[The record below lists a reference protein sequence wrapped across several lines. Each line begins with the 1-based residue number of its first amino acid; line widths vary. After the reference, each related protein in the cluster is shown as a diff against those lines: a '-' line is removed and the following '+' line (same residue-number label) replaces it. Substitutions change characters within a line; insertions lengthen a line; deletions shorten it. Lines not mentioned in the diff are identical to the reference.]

1 MEIEMLDAP
10 EVREEPAT
18 AITLS
23 PETRAVIALNSS
35 KTELD
40 LRALATKHVAIVEIK
55 DRAGREQAHGA
66 AMELMRAR
74 TDIEKASKAARDDAT
89 KFSKAVIAEEKRLV
103 AIVGTEEKRLKD
115 LRDQW
120 DAAEAAEKA
129 ERERI
134 AAEKKLAID
143 NALTWILNHAIQ
155 AVGKSSADIDDL
167 WLSLEKMEVT
177 LETFADRAGEAE
189 QCRLMTLEV
198 LAGLHAAVTKQEE
211 AAAQVEA
218 ERARLEQERKERAA
232 AERDAEAKA
241 KALRDAEQAK
251 LDAQA
256 AELARQREAL
266 EAQQAAVLAA
276 QQAEAK
282 RLEHQARELEREQW
296 ERQREAD
303 IAEGA
308 RIWREAGA
316 EQETCPDSSITG
328 KVVDENPDLD
338 PAVPVAADLPVS
350 MEPPH
355 PMDPSDADVIFTA
368 ARAVSLEYGLTIGE
382 AIHRLAAVESWT
394 QMEGAAA

>member
-1 MEIEMLDAP
+1 MEVETLERPLAT
-10 EVREEPAT
+10 EQPAT
-18 AITLS
+18 AIALP
-23 PETRAVIALNSS
+23 PETRAVIAMNSS

-74 TDIEKASKAARDDAT
+74 TDIEKVSKAARDDAT

-103 AIVGTEEKRLKD
+103 SIVEPEEKRLKD

-120 DAAEAAEKA
+120 DDAEKVRREAEAA
-129 ERERI
+129 
-134 AAEKKLAID
+134 
-143 NALTWILNHAIQ
+143 
-155 AVGKSSADIDDL
+155 
-167 WLSLEKMEVT
+167 
-177 LETFADRAGEAE
+177 
-189 QCRLMTLEV
+189 
-198 LAGLHAAVTKQEE
+198 
-211 AAAQVEA
+211 A
-218 ERARLEQERKERAA
+218 ERARVLAITTRIADIKSKPALAAQCRTAAAVQRLIDSLESADMNGFEEFEAEALAARSTALESMIGLRDAKQAEEDERARIKAEQEAEAARLAAEREAQAKAA
-232 AERDAEAKA
+232 AE
-241 KALRDAEQAK
+241 LQAK

-256 AELARQREAL
+256 AELARQREAF
-266 EAQQAAVLAA
+266 EVQQAAALAA

-282 RLEHQARELEREQW
+282 RLAEQAAELAREQW

-316 EQETCPDSSITG
+316 AGAEPETCPDSSITG
-328 KVVDENPDLD
+328 KVVDANPDLD

-355 PMDPSDADVIFTA
+355 LMDPSDADVIWEA
-368 ARAVSLEYGLTIGE
+368 SRAVADAFGMTQQRALQ
-382 AIHRLAAVESWT
+382 RLAEINDWIL
-394 QMEGAAA
+394 E

>member
-143 NALTWILNHAIQ
+143 NALTWIRNHTIQ
-155 AVGKSSADIDDL
+155 AVGKSAADIKEL
-167 WLSLEKMEVT
+167 MSSLETMEVT

-266 EAQQAAVLAA
+266 EAQQAAVLALA
-276 QQAEAK
+276 SAK

-355 PMDPSDADVIFTA
+355 PMDPSDADVIYVA

-394 QMEGAAA
+394 QMEGEAA

>member
-23 PETRAVIALNSS
+23 PETRAVIALNPS

-103 AIVGTEEKRLKD
+103 AIVGQEEKRLKD

-143 NALTWILNHAIQ
+143 NALTWIRNHAIQ

-177 LETFADRAGEAE
+177 LETFAARAGAAE
-189 QCRLMTLEV
+189 Q
-198 LAGLHAAVTKQEE
+198 
-211 AAAQVEA
+211 
-218 ERARLEQERKERAA
+218 
-232 AERDAEAKA
+232 
-241 KALRDAEQAK
+241 
-251 LDAQA
+251 
-256 AELARQREAL
+256 
-266 EAQQAAVLAA
+266 
-276 QQAEAK
+276 
-282 RLEHQARELEREQW
+282 
-296 ERQREAD
+296 
-303 IAEGA
+303 
-308 RIWREAGA
+308 
-316 EQETCPDSSITG
+316 
-328 KVVDENPDLD
+328 
-338 PAVPVAADLPVS
+338 
-350 MEPPH
+350 
-355 PMDPSDADVIFTA
+355 
-368 ARAVSLEYGLTIGE
+368 
-382 AIHRLAAVESWT
+382 
-394 QMEGAAA
+394 

>member
-143 NALTWILNHAIQ
+143 NALTWIRNHTIQ
-155 AVGKSSADIDDL
+155 AVGKSAADIKEL
-167 WLSLEKMEVT
+167 MSSLETMEVT

-198 LAGLHAAVTKQEE
+198 LAGLHAAVTKQE
-211 AAAQVEA
+211 AAAARVEA
-218 ERARLEQERKERAA
+218 ERIRLEQERKELAA

-266 EAQQAAVLAA
+266 EAQQAAVLALA
-276 QQAEAK
+276 SAK

-355 PMDPSDADVIFTA
+355 PMDPSDADVIYVA
-368 ARAVSLEYGLTIGE
+368 ARAVSLEFGLTIGE
-382 AIHRLAAVESWT
+382 AIQRLAAVESWT

>member
-1 MEIEMLDAP
+1 MEAETLERP
-10 EVREEPAT
+10 LTTEQPAT
-18 AITLS
+18 AITLP

-40 LRALATKHVAIVEIK
+40 LRALATKHVSIVEIK

-103 AIVGTEEKRLKD
+103 AIVGQEEKRLKD

-134 AAEKKLAID
+134 AAEKKLVVD
-143 NALTWILNHAIQ
+143 NAMTWIRNHAIQ
-155 AVGKSSADIDDL
+155 AVGKSAADIKEL
-167 WLSLEKMEVT
+167 MSSLETMEVT

-198 LAGLHAAVTKQEE
+198 LAGLHAAVAKQEA

-218 ERARLEQERKERAA
+218 ERIRLEQARQEQAAAAKAAEEEVARAA
-232 AERDAEAKA
+232 AEAKA
-241 KALRDAEQAK
+241 TAKAIADA
-251 LDAQA
+251 
-256 AELARQREAL
+256 
-266 EAQQAAVLAA
+266 
-276 QQAEAK
+276 
-282 RLEHQARELEREQW
+282 HQARLDEQRRAFMQ
-296 ERQREAD
+296 EQAD
-303 IAEGA
+303 A
-308 RIWREAGA
+308 RAKQAALA
-316 EQETCPDSSITG
+316 EQEEARR
-328 KVVDENPDLD
+328 KALD
-338 PAVPVAADLPVS
+338 AEIAAFEAEKAAKLAAEQKATAQPEPAFLEPVAGVAEILDVS
-350 MEPPH
+350 GDVEYIALSG
-355 PMDPSDADVIFTA
+355 PSDADVIYVA
-368 ARAVSLEYGLTIGE
+368 ARAVSLEFGLTIGE

-394 QMEGAAA
+394 QGAAA